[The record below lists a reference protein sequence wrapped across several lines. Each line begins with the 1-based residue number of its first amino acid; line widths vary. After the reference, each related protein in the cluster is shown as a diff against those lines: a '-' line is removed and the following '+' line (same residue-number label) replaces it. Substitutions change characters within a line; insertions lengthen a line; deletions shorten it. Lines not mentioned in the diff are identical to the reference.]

1 MPRTGHAARRAAQP
15 ISIGHVKTKLI
26 FATVVALAA
35 LAVLTLT
42 VLGHA
47 SLVSSDPADGATI
60 KTPYTLTTTFDEELA
75 PSGSSIVVQ
84 DSTGAQV
91 AAGTV
96 SGSDD
101 KSMTAE
107 LPQLPTGQYT
117 VLWTAV
123 TADDDAVER
132 GTYHFNVGAAAGSA
146 GASPAPTAAFS
157 PQNTGSGND
166 LLLPLAIAVVVV
178 AAIAAY
184 FVYRSRR

>member
-1 MPRTGHAARRAAQP
+1 M
-15 ISIGHVKTKLI
+15 KTKLI

-35 LAVLTLT
+35 LAVFTLT

-60 KTPYTLTTTFDEELA
+60 TTPYTLTANFDEELTA
-75 PSGSSIVVQ
+75 TGSSIAVQ

-96 SGSDD
+96 SEADD

-107 LPQLPTGQYT
+107 LPQLPDGEYT

-123 TADDDAVER
+123 TADDNAVER
-132 GTYHFNVGAAAGSA
+132 GTYQFNVGTAAAST
-146 GASPAPTAAFS
+146 GASPGAAS
-157 PQNTGSGND
+157 PAVASPGASPVPSATSGQNTGSGND
-166 LLLPLAIAVVVV
+166 LLLPLAIAVVIV

-184 FVYRSRR
+184 FVYRNRR